1 MPEYIRQIKQITSIT
16 DHRRG
21 KGVSENMRAYHPFHP
36 CSGGNPIHTRFD
48 SVGAPSIP
56 SLGPK
61 KRISRLPSFLMI
73 LFHEYAHVV
82 VFDLTRGNCPVWLN
96 EGIAEMFGRKQFT
109 YPASERVQ
117 EAMKAAVIDVHR
129 LEGSFTGLSSHEA
142 NRAYQQSYSMVSYLV
157 TAYGWHRV
165 NAILTALGKGMNIT
179 AAIASAL
186 QDYSLSYDGL
196 VKEWRES
203 LQR

>member
-1 MPEYIRQIKQITSIT
+1 
-16 DHRRG
+16 
-21 KGVSENMRAYHPFHP
+21 
-36 CSGGNPIHTRFD
+36 
-48 SVGAPSIP
+48 
-56 SLGPK
+56 
-61 KRISRLPSFLMI
+61 
-73 LFHEYAHVV
+73 
-82 VFDLTRGNCPVWLN
+82 
-96 EGIAEMFGRKQFT
+96 
-109 YPASERVQ
+109 
-117 EAMKAAVIDVHR
+117 
-129 LEGSFTGLSSHEA
+129 
-142 NRAYQQSYSMVSYLV
+142 MVSYLV